1 MTAETQ
7 HFLNQNAVESQ
18 VSIALHRWM
27 QKHPDHTPDQIIAVS
42 ANLRDKITNSRLK
55 DKFQNSKVNRAV
67 RKAAI
72 AEEVAKHGLEFST
85 VQETVFVERKQQEQ
99 EAGRNIFE
107 AFLDDL
113 LCATIPEIATRTV
126 TFVFKKTKLGK
137 AFKIDY
143 AVALQNPADTADYL
157 VAKEYAVARLLNGQ
171 VLTVYVTD
179 ADKMQYSDMAKS
191 LVNHNAHEVYSAA
204 YL

>member
-18 VSIALHRWM
+18 VSIALNRWM
-27 QKHPDHTPDQIIAVS
+27 QKHPDHTSEQRAAITD
-42 ANLRDKITNSRLK
+42 NLRDKITNSRLK
-55 DKFQNSKVNRAV
+55 GKFQNSKVNRAV

-72 AEEVAKHGLEFST
+72 AEEVTKHGLEFST
-85 VQETVFVERKQQEQ
+85 VQETVFVERKPQDPTT
-99 EAGRNIFE
+99 ARNGFE
-107 AFLDDL
+107 MFLEDL

-126 TFVFKKTKLGK
+126 TFVFKRTKIGK

-171 VLTVYVTD
+171 VLTVYATD
-179 ADKMQYSDMAKS
+179 ADKLSYSDMARG